1 MSQEV
6 IPALVGVKRN
16 SAYSRRVGAGEA
28 TQPDV
33 SAAVLEALRS
43 VYDPCCREQ
52 RISVVDMGLIDSV
65 RFADGEARLELVLTS
80 GWCPFA
86 VELLTAV
93 RERVEAVPEV
103 ACATVSIVWEKAWGS
118 ERLSPEARSKLRFL
132 PDPAEIRDREQYV
145 AARVQPREGR
155 SRP

>member
-1 MSQEV
+1 VE
-6 IPALVGVKRN
+6 
-16 SAYSRRVGAGEA
+16 AGEA

-33 SAAVLEALRS
+33 SAAVVEALRS

-52 RISVVDMGLIDSV
+52 GISVVDMGLIDSV

-93 RERVEAVPEV
+93 RERVEALPEV
-103 ACATVSIVWEKAWGS
+103 EGAAVEIVWEKAWGS
-118 ERLSPEARSKLRFL
+118 ERLSPEARAKLRFL
-132 PDPAEIRDREQYV
+132 PDPASIPDREQYV
-145 AARVQPREGR
+145 AARVQPQESQGR